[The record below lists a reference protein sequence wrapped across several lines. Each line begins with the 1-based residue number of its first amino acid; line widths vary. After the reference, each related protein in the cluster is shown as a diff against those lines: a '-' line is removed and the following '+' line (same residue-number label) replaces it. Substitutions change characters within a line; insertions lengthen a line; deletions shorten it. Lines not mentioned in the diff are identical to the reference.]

1 MRDKAMECLD
11 LRETLVNVQRANE
24 HRVDYLQ
31 FDRIRVELQRA
42 LKREK
47 QAEDLLNEQNEQF
60 KSLTDL
66 LEKNQEEKDLLQE
79 KVQEISENE
88 KRAREKID
96 LLNRS
101 HQEMDNNVKRAENA
115 IRLVVRYVTQ
125 SIPYAEVNDRC
136 SSRLVTKN
144 TLVCIALD

>member
-1 MRDKAMECLD
+1 MECLD

-24 HRVDYLQ
+24 HRVDFLQ

-47 QAEDLLNEQNEQF
+47 QAEDLLNEQNDQF

-79 KVQEISENE
+79 KVQQISDNE
-88 KRAREKID
+88 KRAKEKID
-96 LLNRS
+96 FLNKS
-101 HQEMDNNVKRAENA
+101 QQDIDDNVKRAEKA
-115 IRLVVRYVTQ
+115 IRVVVRYAAHL
-125 SIPYAEVNDRC
+125 SE
-136 SSRLVTKN
+136 
-144 TLVCIALD
+144 